1 MALAD
6 FIRVQRFLG
15 GIHYPATKQQ
25 LMDQAR
31 GNQADDEALTALKGL
46 PEREYGSPDELS
58 RAIPE
63 D

>member
-1 MALAD
+1 
-6 FIRVQRFLG
+6 
-15 GIHYPATKQQ
+15 
-25 LMDQAR
+25 MDQAR